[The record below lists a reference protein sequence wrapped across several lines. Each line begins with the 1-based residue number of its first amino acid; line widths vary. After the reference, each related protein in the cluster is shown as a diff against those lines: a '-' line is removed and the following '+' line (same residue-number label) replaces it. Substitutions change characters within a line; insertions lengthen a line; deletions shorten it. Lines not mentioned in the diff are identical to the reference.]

1 MLEPAFR
8 TVCVPNA
15 PEGAQFALCVA
26 FAGKLFPI
34 KDGFFLT
41 SVAAEKYLRA
51 TKSELAISKR
61 FYEVARIE
69 RKSNE
74 V

>member
-1 MLEPAFR
+1 MSR
-8 TVCVPNA
+8 TFPTVYAPNA
-15 PEGAQFALCVA
+15 PEGTQYALCIA
-26 FAGKLFPI
+26 FGGKLFPI

-51 TKSELAISKR
+51 MKSESAISKR
-61 FYEVARIE
+61 FYEVARIR